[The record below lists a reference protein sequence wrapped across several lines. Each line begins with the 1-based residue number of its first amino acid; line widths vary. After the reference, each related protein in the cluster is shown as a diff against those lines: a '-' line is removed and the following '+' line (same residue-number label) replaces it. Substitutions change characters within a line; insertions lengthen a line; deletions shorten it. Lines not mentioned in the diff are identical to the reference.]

1 MAWWIWILAGLA
13 LATLE
18 MSAPGSFF
26 FLFFGASALV
36 VGIAALVGL
45 DEPLWLQLLLFS
57 VLSVLSLVFF
67 RRALQKR
74 MKPGYQ
80 GAEQARE
87 VDTMVGEMAL
97 VVSEDIPPGG
107 LGKVELRGTVWN
119 ARNEG
124 PDLLVPGRR
133 CRGARVDGLTLF
145 LV

>member
-119 ARNEG
+119 ASNEG
-124 PDLLVPGRR
+124 PDLLVPGRL
-133 CRGARVDGLTLF
+133 CRVAQVDGLTLF